1 MIPKSR
7 SGGQKWYQ
15 IVVTASG
22 ALHNPRGRRATAGGN
37 VIDLSQLDI
46 AAISWLFLCWA
57 GYNLYTD
64 FLGRAKGNLIGTMAK
79 QREAW
84 MLMML
89 GRENRMLDLQ
99 VVRNLN
105 RTTIFFASTS
115 ILIVA
120 GLITVLGATDKAIR
134 IVANV
139 PIVSE
144 LSAFGWELRLV
155 LLVLVFVYAFFKF
168 VWSIRQLSYCSVMIG
183 GMAPSTEIDEA
194 CRAGASCIANLAT
207 LSAIHF
213 NRGVRA
219 YYFAMAMLA
228 WFIHPVA
235 LMITASW
242 VVIVLYR
249 REFRSRTLTLLKN
262 AQGDG

>member
-1 MIPKSR
+1 
-7 SGGQKWYQ
+7 
-15 IVVTASG
+15 VTGCG
-22 ALHNPRGRRATAGGN
+22 ALHNPRGRNAAPGRN

-46 AAISWLFLCWA
+46 AAISWLFLCWV
-57 GYNLYTD
+57 GYNLCTD

-84 MLMML
+84 LLMML

-99 VVRNLN
+99 IIRNLN

-120 GLITVLGATDKAIR
+120 GLVTVLGATDKAIG

-139 PIVSE
+139 PFVSE
-144 LSAFGWELRLV
+144 LTAFEWELRLV

-168 VWSIRQLSYCSVMIG
+168 VWSIRQLSYCAVMIG
-183 GMAPSTEIDEA
+183 GMAPTPEVDDA
-194 CRAGASCIANLAT
+194 CRAAARSIASLAT

-219 YYFAMAMLA
+219 YYFATAMLA

-235 LMITASW
+235 LMIAASW

-249 REFRSRTLTLLKN
+249 REFRSRTLTLLKETQ
-262 AQGDG
+262 ADG